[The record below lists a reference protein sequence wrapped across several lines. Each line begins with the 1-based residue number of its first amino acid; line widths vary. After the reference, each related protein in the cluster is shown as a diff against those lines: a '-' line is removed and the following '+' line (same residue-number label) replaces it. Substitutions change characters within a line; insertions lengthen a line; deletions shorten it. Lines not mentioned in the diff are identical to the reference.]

1 LNVIEFKSWGG
12 QESSLS
18 RNLQMDP
25 KNESNQKLGW
35 SSLDTSND
43 LKIL

>member
-25 KNESNQKLGW
+25 KNESSQKLAR
-35 SSLDTSND
+35 SSPGTSND
-43 LKIL
+43 SKTP